1 VLSAGFLT
9 GDASPV
15 TVESRHD
22 IDALL
27 PLPAYHHDPR
37 GVNHPKWSIA
47 KGVNHSDPT
56 SLREA

>member
-1 VLSAGFLT
+1 
-9 GDASPV
+9 
-15 TVESRHD
+15 VESRHD

-37 GVNHPKWSIA
+37 GVNH
-47 KGVNHSDPT
+47 SDPT